1 MSEKEEANANKNQK
15 RRREKEATC
24 ASFIDLAKR
33 PPEIQAIEV
42 EAKLL
47 TEENRIMFTDLSLM
61 NPINRA

>member
-1 MSEKEEANANKNQK
+1 MDEK
-15 RRREKEATC
+15 RRLEKEATC
-24 ASFIDLAKR
+24 ASFIDLTKR

-47 TEENRIMFTDLSLM
+47 TEENRIMFTNLSLM